1 MEKIKNLKE
10 QTKCSEKI
18 NIYIDAVNNLKKAQ
32 WLIFND
38 VLKSSNKN
46 ELTFEEGK
54 AIMQANI
61 YCSTFAEIS
70 RDMEKMAII
79 NLLIQSNTK

>member
-10 QTKCSEKI
+10 LTKCSEKI
-18 NIYIDAVNNLKKAQ
+18 NIYIDAVNNLKNAQ

-38 VLKSSNKN
+38 VLKSSNEN

-54 AIMQANI
+54 AIMQANM
-61 YCSTFAEIS
+61 YCSSFAEIS
-70 RDMEKMAII
+70 SDMEKLTIL